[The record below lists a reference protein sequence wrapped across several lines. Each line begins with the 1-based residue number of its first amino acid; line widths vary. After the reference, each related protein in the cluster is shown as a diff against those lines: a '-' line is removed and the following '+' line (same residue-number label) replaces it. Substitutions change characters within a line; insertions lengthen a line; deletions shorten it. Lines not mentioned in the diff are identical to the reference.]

1 MRNLFD
7 INDLYDFQGTCL
19 LCEIKES
26 RLRATH
32 KMHGFNPRRC
42 NSASTFSC
50 FIERNTSKVIITLP
64 TNNDTVEV
72 FENALTGGFS
82 YINTRFGFDT
92 EILISNYSR
101 AEFDKMIISDSFK
114 FYKRRD
120 IKLDAEKTYNN
131 RRITSSIL
139 KLDENNQYSYPMT
152 KSLPTG
158 CNQQQKKVPTWK
170 EFNSMM

>member
-1 MRNLFD
+1 ML
-7 INDLYDFQGTCL
+7 
-19 LCEIKES
+19 
-26 RLRATH
+26 
-32 KMHGFNPRRC
+32 
-42 NSASTFSC
+42 
-50 FIERNTSKVIITLP
+50 
-64 TNNDTVEV
+64 
-72 FENALTGGFS
+72 NA
-82 YINTRFGFDT
+82 

-158 CNQQQKKVPTWK
+158 CNKQQKKVPTWK
-170 EFNSMM
+170 EFNSML